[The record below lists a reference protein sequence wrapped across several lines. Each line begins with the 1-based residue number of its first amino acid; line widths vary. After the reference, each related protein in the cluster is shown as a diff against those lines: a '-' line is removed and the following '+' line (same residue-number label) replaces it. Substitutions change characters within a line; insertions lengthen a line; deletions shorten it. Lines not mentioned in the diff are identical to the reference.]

1 MCLYFYLFIFTII
14 LFISYLLSFDS
25 LTFSLHILFYT
36 PLVHTLFNQSTR
48 HESQIFHMRN
58 LNNWVKSQL
67 IEKTFELSS
76 SPSSSSSSVRGKKN
90 SNGISVLDFCCG
102 KGGDLFKWLKSPKG
116 GEMSR
121 NGRIPYYDIW
131 LQNLYTVM
139 MQILSILFTLFLPIS
154 VSLIFSLFISHSL
167 SLHLFPAL
175 LCWQTN
181 NNTTPQ

>member
-1 MCLYFYLFIFTII
+1 M
-14 LFISYLLSFDS
+14 
-25 LTFSLHILFYT
+25 
-36 PLVHTLFNQSTR
+36 HTLFNQSTR

-121 NGRIPYYDIW
+121 NGRIPYYDI
-131 LQNLYTVM
+131 
-139 MQILSILFTLFLPIS
+139 
-154 VSLIFSLFISHSL
+154 
-167 SLHLFPAL
+167 
-175 LCWQTN
+175 
-181 NNTTPQ
+181 

>member
-1 MCLYFYLFIFTII
+1 
-14 LFISYLLSFDS
+14 
-25 LTFSLHILFYT
+25 
-36 PLVHTLFNQSTR
+36 
-48 HESQIFHMRN
+48 MRN

-121 NGRIPYYDIW
+121 NGRIPYYDI
-131 LQNLYTVM
+131 
-139 MQILSILFTLFLPIS
+139 
-154 VSLIFSLFISHSL
+154 
-167 SLHLFPAL
+167 
-175 LCWQTN
+175 
-181 NNTTPQ
+181 